1 LWFLLNYLSFIGG
14 TEAPLDL
21 DAPPPD
27 KVGLVT
33 DESDDGLAKSLLAGD
48 ESALRE
54 AYDRFGGAVFHLAVR
69 SLSSRADAEDVAQ
82 ATFVAA
88 WLKRDTFDPGRG
100 SLLGWLLGIA
110 RNKIVDRL
118 RERVREGK
126 VEQSMRVQPEP
137 VPEDQPDEVID
148 RIVVAD
154 QLARLPVEQRR
165 VLELAFYQ
173 DLTHQ
178 QIAQTTGLP
187 LGTVKSHI
195 RRGMTTL
202 RQRWEV
208 DGAASRA
215 G

>member
-1 LWFLLNYLSFIGG
+1 LSFIRG
-14 TEAPLDL
+14 TATPLDL
-21 DAPPPD
+21 DAVAPD

-33 DESDDGLAKSLLAGD
+33 EESDDALAKSFLAGD
-48 ESALRE
+48 EPALRQT
-54 AYDRFGGAVFHLAVR
+54 YDRFGGAVFHLAVR
-69 SLSSRADAEDVAQ
+69 SLASQADAEDVAQ

-126 VEQSMRVQPEP
+126 VEQSLRGQPEP
-137 VPEDQPDEVID
+137 AQDEQPDLVVD
-148 RIVVAD
+148 RLVVAD
-154 QLARLPVEQRR
+154 QLARLPDEQRR
-165 VLELAFYQ
+165 VLELAFYD

-178 QIAQTTGLP
+178 QISQTTGLP

-195 RRGMTTL
+195 RRGMASL

-208 DGAASRA
+208 DGAASTA